1 MEDYK
6 IRFVAEYTHLKDR
19 VEKLTRMLGK
29 WDAGILDFVPTCPRC
44 IYNLQ
49 LRYMTDYLT
58 ILEAR
63 AKIENIEVWRF

>member
-6 IRFVAEYTHLKDR
+6 IRFVAEYTFLKDR

-29 WDAGILDFVPTCPRC
+29 WDAGILDFVPTCPRS

-63 AKIENIEVWRF
+63 AKIENIEL

>member
-6 IRFVAEYTHLKDR
+6 IRFVAEYTQLKDR
-19 VEKLTRMLGK
+19 VEKLTRMLEK
-29 WDAGILDFVPTCPRC
+29 WDSGILDFVPTCPWS
-44 IYNLQ
+44 IYILQ

-63 AKIENIEVWRF
+63 AGIENIEL